1 MFTEFLKETAPAQAK
16 EFKEDAFTAGEGSSL
31 NEECGVFGVWNHPDA
46 AHVTYFGLHALQH
59 RGQEGAGITT
69 SSPAGFKNYR
79 DTGLLSEVFKDP
91 AHLASLDGSNGI
103 GHVRYSTSGSAD
115 SLANVQPFLFDFN
128 DMTISLAHNG
138 NVTNAQT
145 LRKELEDEGA
155 VFHASSDSETLIHLI
170 RHSKQADFF
179 AKLEEAVQRLT
190 GGFNFVLLTDNEL
203 IGVVDPNCFRPLVM
217 GQMQNGSY
225 VLASETCALHSVG
238 AKFIRNIHAGTYV
251 VINDEGYRIQAYTE
265 DTQVAI
271 EAMEFIYFARPDSDI
286 AGINVHSARKQ
297 CGRRLAEEQPCPQA
311 DMVVGVPNS
320 SLSAATGYAEA
331 SGLPYEMGLIKNQYV
346 GRTFIQ
352 PTQALREQGVRKKLS
367 AVKGVVAGKSIVL
380 IDDSIVR
387 GTTSRRLVTLLREA
401 GAKEIHLRIACPPL
415 RFPSFYGIDMSTSS
429 ELMAANHTVPEM
441 AKLLGCDSLGFL
453 SVDGLVAAIDTKF
466 DAPNNGL
473 SIDAFTGYYPAD
485 LGDYREQFE
494 KQMTDIQKRVLR
506 GENVD
511 G

>member
-1 MFTEFLKETAPAQAK
+1 MFTEFLKNTATTSKPVKET
-16 EFKEDAFTAGEGSSL
+16 ESSL
-31 NEECGVFGVWNHPDA
+31 NEECGIFGVWNHPQA
-46 AHVTYFGLHALQH
+46 AEVTFFGLHALQH

-69 SSPAGFKNYR
+69 SSVDGFQNYR
-79 DTGLLSEVFKDP
+79 DLGLLSEVFKDP
-91 AHLASLDGSNGI
+91 AHLNKLTGNRAI

-115 SLANVQPFLFDFN
+115 NLSNVQPFLFNFSDT
-128 DMTISLAHNG
+128 TISLAHNG

-145 LRKELEDEGA
+145 LRRELEAEGA

-170 RHSKQADFF
+170 RHSDKPTFYE
-179 AKLEEAVQRLT
+179 KLDEALLKLR
-190 GGFNFVLLTDNEL
+190 GGFNFVILTDNEL
-203 IGVVDPNCFRPLVM
+203 IGAVDPNCFRPLVL
-217 GQMQNGSY
+217 GQMQSGPY

-238 AKFIRNIHAGTYV
+238 AEFVRNIHAGTYV
-251 VINDEGYRIQAYTE
+251 VINDEGYTIRTYTE

-297 CGRRLAEEQPCPQA
+297 SGRKLAEEQPCPEA

-320 SLSAATGYAEA
+320 SLSAASGYAEA

-346 GRTFIQ
+346 ARTFIQ
-352 PTQALREQGVRKKLS
+352 PTQELREQGVRKKLS
-367 AVKGVVAGKSIVL
+367 AVKSVVEGKSIVL
-380 IDDSIVR
+380 VDDSIVR
-387 GTTSRRLVTLLREA
+387 GTTSRRLVKLLRDA

-441 AKLLGCDSLGFL
+441 KEMLGCDSLGFL
-453 SVDGLVAAIDTKF
+453 SVEGLVEAVGTKF

-473 SIDAFTGYYPAD
+473 SVDAFTGQYPAD
-485 LGDYREQFE
+485 LGDYKADFE
-494 KQMTDIQKRVLR
+494 SQMTDIQKRVLR